1 MKIYFIQQGNDGPI
15 KIGISWEIKKRL
27 RDISVSSPFNPMV
40 LALIPGNREKE
51 KQLHRKFKKE
61 HLRGEWFKASD
72 RLMEFIRTL
81 PNNNIPQPTKEDGE
95 KLLSLIEMGE
105 MIRFKP
111 EQILSMANKGKIPS
125 VKISGLTYFKS
136 SEIEKWLNGL
146 EGYRSET
153 LNPPQEKVEER
164 KVLEFKR

>member
-1 MKIYFIQQGNDGPI
+1 MKIYFIQQGKDGPV

-27 RDISVSSPFNPMV
+27 RDISVSSPFNPVV

-81 PNNNIPQPTKEDGE
+81 PNNNISQSVKMDRE
-95 KLLSLIEMGE
+95 KLFTPLEMAEYIKLSPNRVM
-105 MIRFKP
+105 
-111 EQILSMANKGKIPS
+111 SMARRREIPS
-125 VKISGLTYFKS
+125 FKIAGLTYFKPS
-136 SEIEKWLNGL
+136 QVEMWIEGL
-146 EGYRSET
+146 IKSQSVSQ
-153 LNPPQEKVEER
+153 NPPQEKTQER
-164 KVLEFKR
+164 KVLDFKR